1 VSFLEASDIILED
14 DVTDSVRGV
23 KGIHAVLFCKWSQLI
38 VFGGSTSND
47 EMNSIDEND
56 KNESD
61 VNPGQ
66 LVPVSNCHL
75 QNSTACMPLTPRTES
90 VTSSSNILSCFKGR
104 EIIQHKF

>member
-1 VSFLEASDIILED
+1 
-14 DVTDSVRGV
+14 
-23 KGIHAVLFCKWSQLI
+23 
-38 VFGGSTSND
+38 
-47 EMNSIDEND
+47 MNSIDEND

-90 VTSSSNILSCFKGR
+90 VTSSSNFNKVFRNLWKIYFVPHHMFFA
-104 EIIQHKF
+104 INTAVIF